1 MIANY
6 AHDPKLFDRCMKLIN
21 ATFPGCEDFA
31 RYGMKLN
38 ASWPA
43 ASTPFIIEEKSE
55 IIAHAGVWPI
65 TLMVDGKVHQSA
77 SIHGV
82 CVKPEHRGK
91 GHFKTLM
98 NEAIDYA
105 KNHFD
110 SSVLFTV
117 KPYLYSRYP
126 YKVMLPEYD
135 FEVTLPLKSKAEK
148 SDLRKLS
155 LDNNDDVKVMQDLL
169 TQRIPL
175 SNQFSLINDNARSI
189 FILNTYQKDIYYS
202 QKLNALL
209 VFDISNNTL
218 FLKEIVSQTP
228 LDFNEVVAMIPENF
242 DKVVLQFCPDA
253 FLDEKDYSP
262 ILARPECCI
271 MVSETFQF
279 NNKYF
284 RYPELYWC

>member
-6 AHDPKLFDRCMKLIN
+6 AHDPKLFERCIKLIN
-21 ATFPGCEDFA
+21 DTFPGCEDFA

-43 ASTPFIIEEKSE
+43 ASTPFIIEEKGE

-98 NEAIDYA
+98 NEVINYT
-105 KNHFD
+105 NSHFD

-117 KPYLYSRYP
+117 KPYLYKKYP

-135 FEVTLPLKSKAEK
+135 FEITVVLKTKNNDT
-148 SDLRKLS
+148 DLRKLS
-155 LDNNDDVKVMQDLL
+155 FENNDDIKVMQQLL
-169 TQRIPL
+169 KHRIPL
-175 SNQFSLINDNARSI
+175 SNQFSLIDDNARSL

-202 QKLNALL
+202 KKLNALL

-218 FLKEIVSQTP
+218 FLKEIVSQTT
-228 LDFNEVVAMIPENF
+228 LDFNEVVAIIPERF

-253 FLDEKDYSP
+253 FLAEKDYSP

-271 MVSETFQF
+271 MVSESFPLPG
-279 NNKYF
+279 KYF